1 MTIVGV
7 VKDHKY
13 RSIDEEP
20 IPMAWYMYAQI
31 PITGKMHVE
40 LRVHGEPLAILPA
53 ARKVVQQMDP
63 NLPLIQPMT
72 QRAQYDLTISQQLL
86 FARLGG
92 FFGLLAVLLVATG
105 LYGTLA
111 YRVNNRT
118 VEIGVR
124 MAAGARRGQV
134 VWMVLHDSLMLTA
147 VGVVIG
153 VPLVSLIAKAL
164 ASALYGVKPYDGLS
178 YLLAVCGVALVAI
191 VASLIPARRAA
202 SVDPL
207 NALRA
212 E

>member
-13 RSIDEEP
+13 RSIEEEP
-20 IPMAWYMYAQI
+20 VPMAWYMYAQI
-31 PITGKMHVE
+31 PITGKMQVE

-53 ARKVVQQMDP
+53 ARRALQQMDP
-63 NLPLIQPMT
+63 NLPLIEPIT
-72 QRAQYDLTISQQLL
+72 QRAQYETTISQELL
-86 FARLGG
+86 FARLAG

-124 MAAGARRGQV
+124 MAVGAQRWQV
-134 VWMVLHDSLMLTA
+134 VWMVLRDSLMLTA
-147 VGVVIG
+147 IGVAIG
-153 VPLVSLIAKAL
+153 VPLASVVANAL
-164 ASALYGVKPYDGLS
+164 SSALYGVKPYDGLTYS
-178 YLLAVCGVALVAI
+178 LAIAGVAVVAA
-191 VASLIPARRAA
+191 VASMIPARRAA
-202 SVDPL
+202 NVDPL
-207 NALRA
+207 RALRA